1 MHDDELNPKEN
12 PGLQDNE
19 EISTYD
25 DSITSS
31 EELTKTKYAAGLY
44 DDNPNVDYIDS
55 PDDLNNLDAPLD
67 AGTDRD
73 ADGDYDRDDSGLVPE
88 DDDKDPNSETGLN
101 EVELDNI
108 SPLMENAG
116 DIVIDPEPT
125 E

>member
-1 MHDDELNPKEN
+1 MN
-12 PGLQDNE
+12 
-19 EISTYD
+19 
-25 DSITSS
+25 
-31 EELTKTKYAAGLY
+31 
-44 DDNPNVDYIDS
+44 
-55 PDDLNNLDAPLD
+55 DLDTPLD

-88 DDDKDPNSETGLN
+88 DPDKDLNSETGLN

-116 DIVIDPEPT
+116 DIVIDSESI